1 MNNIVF
7 SLGASV
13 ASRAILLLINILSFR
28 VLSAEKYG
36 EITLF
41 LAISVMVGAVS
52 NMGSNMAINSQIA
65 RFGFTDNNKIFINYN
80 YLFSFVFSFL
90 LTAFFLI
97 FYYKSFI
104 NYNYFELLVFIFFYT
119 IFGSFN
125 AISES
130 ILLGVGRF
138 RDIFVNN
145 FLTLTISIPFCFY
158 LIGNIG
164 LYGVIYSLIVYKIL
178 LLIFNFMSVKKLGE
192 LNFKKWEINRD
203 IISKFKNYSV
213 PVIFSGFIVA
223 LAIGL
228 AFKVMTLQDGGL
240 EKLGFF
246 NIVYQIYIVSTFIP
260 NALNGY
266 LIAKFSANS
275 TLDSYFYKVVSFNF
289 IFSLLVA
296 TLLYI
301 FRDLVFILVGND
313 GVNLIDNYKI
323 MLFTISIFSVSVVFT
338 SYWTSIGK
346 SWLGFYLNILW
357 SITLLV
363 VVYIFVYL
371 KSPVALAW
379 GFCLAYLISTVLSF
393 YMWYFLKKDKGI

>member
-1 MNNIVF
+1 MKNIVF

-104 NYNYFELLVFIFFYT
+104 NYNYFELLIFIFFYT

-158 LIGNIG
+158 LIGNMG

-178 LLIFNFMSVKKLGE
+178 LLIFNFMCVKKLGE
-192 LNFKKWEINRD
+192 LNFKKWEINGD

-275 TLDSYFYKVVSFNF
+275 SLDSYFYKVVSFNF